1 MPGLNREQ
9 LRQCLPHNGGMEPR
23 PAPSSPPL
31 PPSLRPPEAADYLA
45 LGSWVR
51 DAESCARWAGPKLKF
66 PFKPARLS
74 RLLAEPGAN
83 SRVMS
88 RGPAAPALGFGQF
101 WVRDPG
107 VAHLARIILAPTARG
122 QGLGDTLCELL
133 MAEAARV
140 TGAGAFTLRVY
151 RDNDP
156 ALAIYERLGFV
167 VVPDLSDARV
177 FAMRKESQ
185 ALR

>member
-1 MPGLNREQ
+1 M
-9 LRQCLPHNGGMEPR
+9 PHNGGMDSR
-23 PAPSSPPL
+23 SAPSPSFL
-31 PPSLRPPEAADYLA
+31 PPSLRAPEAADYLA
-45 LGSWVR
+45 LGGWVR
-51 DAESCARWAGPKLKF
+51 DADTCLRWAGPKLKY

-83 SRVMS
+83 SFVMS

-122 QGLGDTLCELL
+122 QGLGTTLCELL
-133 MAEAARV
+133 MAEATHAV
-140 TGAGAFTLRVY
+140 GASAFTLRVY

-156 ALAIYERLGFV
+156 ALAIYERLGFA

-177 FAMRKESQ
+177 FAMRKQ
-185 ALR
+185 A

>member
-1 MPGLNREQ
+1 MDSSI
-9 LRQCLPHNGGMEPR
+9 
-23 PAPSSPPL
+23 APSPSL

-45 LGSWVR
+45 LGSWVK
-51 DAESCARWAGPKLKF
+51 DADTCLRWAGPKLKY
-66 PFKPARLS
+66 PFKPARLAQ
-74 RLLAEPGAN
+74 LLAEPGAH
-83 SRVMS
+83 SFVMS
-88 RGPAAPALGFGQF
+88 RGQAAPALGFGQF

-107 VAHLARIILAPTARG
+107 VAHLARIILATTARG
-122 QGLGDTLCELL
+122 QGLGTTLCELL

-167 VVPDLSDARV
+167 VVPALSDEWV
-177 FAMRKESQ
+177 FAMRKQ
-185 ALR
+185 GQTGPAVG

>member
-1 MPGLNREQ
+1 MEPQSTSPGLR
-9 LRQCLPHNGGMEPR
+9 L
-23 PAPSSPPL
+23 
-31 PPSLRPPEAADYLA
+31 PEAADYLA

-51 DAESCARWAGPKLKF
+51 DPDTCLRWAGPKLKY
-66 PFKPARLS
+66 PFKPAQLP

-107 VAHLARIILAPTARG
+107 VAHLARIILASTARG
-122 QGLGDTLCELL
+122 QGLGTTLCELL

-140 TGAGAFTLRVY
+140 TAATAFTLRVY

-156 ALAIYERLGFV
+156 ALAIYERLGFS
-167 VVPDLSDARV
+167 VVPDLSDERV
-177 FAMRKESQ
+177 FAMRKQ
-185 ALR
+185 A